1 MYIAV
6 LYMRKFAQLTHAV
19 PSRIPWNLKMVD
31 LKKDSEIRKNLY
43 EFLWLNQETSSFSQ
57 LFGVPGHVLNFK
69 FVCVQRK
76 FSKDHRRIFSRSL
89 WEIFRGEFGR
99 KSLPFFLGK
108 NVQRSPTKIQRKKN
122 AQKKTMACF
131 AFCSNRN
138 GNINSGT
145 TCFSTTQQILGAALF
160 IFPSGLTRRKLE
172 NFPGRSS
179 NLLRFLA

>member
-1 MYIAV
+1 MPSDNLMYIAV

-76 FSKDHRRIFSRSL
+76 FSKNHRRIFSRSL

-108 NVQRSPTKIQRKKN
+108 ILRMFSDHQQKFNGKKMPRKK
-122 AQKKTMACF
+122 
-131 AFCSNRN
+131 RWHV
-138 GNINSGT
+138 
-145 TCFSTTQQILGAALF
+145 LLF
-160 IFPSGLTRRKLE
+160 VPIVMET
-172 NFPGRSS
+172 
-179 NLLRFLA
+179 